1 MYRVELGSTVSGVP
15 KNGVISPTD
24 IPFRNLSPMMRWESD
39 AGHVPRGF
47 YGALGALAEVELI
60 LVFAESG
67 DPHQGQQYAGL
78 QIAFDYAGDAFG
90 ASTDL
95 FHRNVRSI
103 LDGFW
108 LGLTLEVAPV
118 V

>member
-1 MYRVELGSTVSGVP
+1 MPLQKALLQVLLPAFAPCPEFRGVR
-15 KNGVISPTD
+15 KT
-24 IPFRNLSPMMRWESD
+24 MRWESD